1 MYALWIIAN
10 KMRFRKEQ
18 GEFKTYRDA
27 YKWAVKNIVSS
38 NVQRTTVRKLE
49 KAYHKVKSKGK
60 IGIKKVSIPIMIT
73 NQMRIDLL
81 ILCWS
86 KDEIRH
92 LTPKECW
99 EIIGRGV
106 PKKPSRER
114 ARSQWHENLSFKI

>member
-1 MYALWIIAN
+1 MDTLWLIAN

-27 YKWAVKNIVSS
+27 YRWALRNISSSKVQSLTVK
-38 NVQRTTVRKLE
+38 KLE
-49 KAYHKVKSKGK
+49 KAYHKAKSKGK
-60 IGIKKVSIPIMIT
+60 VGIKNVSVPIMIT
-73 NQMRIDLL
+73 NQMRMDLL
-81 ILCWS
+81 TLGWS
-86 KDEIRH
+86 RDEMKH

-114 ARSQWHENLSFKI
+114 ARNQ